1 MGGGTLPDAIISSVA
16 LELRCESISPD
27 ELARRLRSATRP
39 VIGYI
44 VRGRYLLDLRTIFP
58 EQDEAVVSTVRKCL
72 TS

>member
-1 MGGGTLPDAIISSVA
+1 MRT
-16 LELRCESISPD
+16 
-27 ELARRLRSATRP
+27 ATRP
-39 VIGYI
+39 VTGYI